1 MGYADKIQD
10 LIQISEDEQNRIKE
24 KVRKATER
32 RKSVLEKVPYGYR
45 FDQSQGMVHDPIPAE
60 YVKFIFEKLAEYTEN
75 PPEELVQAIIDSY
88 QERYGRLL
96 SHDEA
101 KWKISFAE
109 MKDYLAKELFLRDM
123 AFQLYDLP
131 QTAEALRKFLLQ
143 SFDVENPERLLAD
156 YREMIGDETPLS
168 TWERRLERMLD
179 SAYCIGKMTYY
190 SELGEKS
197 IRVTDHHEPIIS
209 RELYASVCEKWKRE
223 DKRLYKG

>member
-45 FDQSQGMVHDPIPAE
+45 FDQSQGMVPDPIPAE

-88 QERYGRLL
+88 QEKYGRLF

-101 KWKISFAE
+101 KWKISFTEIKA
-109 MKDYLAKELFLRDM
+109 YLAKELFLRDM
-123 AFQLYDLP
+123 VFQLSGQP
-131 QTAEALRKFLLQ
+131 QTVGTLRKFLLQ
-143 SFDVENPERLLAD
+143 PLDVAKSQRFLAD
-156 YREMIGDETPLS
+156 YREMIGVETPLS
-168 TWERRLERMLD
+168 TWKRRIDRMLD
-179 SAYCIGKMTYY
+179 SAYCIGEMTYY
-190 SELGEKS
+190 SGLGKMS
-197 IRVTDHHEPIIS
+197 VRVADHHEPIIS
-209 RELYASVCEKWKRE
+209 RELYATVYEKWK
-223 DKRLYKG
+223 KIV